1 MSALFILSFILENT
15 AVATEGYFLEI
26 AVAVIGGLLF
36 IIGGFIKVL
45 YARNEKTSD
54 QVDQNKTD
62 IASNKAD
69 IGLNKQNDKN
79 TLDRF
84 VDYQK
89 QRGEKDDS
97 LQRTL
102 DGINE
107 SLSGLNK
114 ATGAL
119 AVQVGKLEE
128 KIK

>member
-1 MSALFILSFILENT
+1 MILTFIQENNI
-15 AVATEGYFLEI
+15 VATDSPLLGISVSVI
-26 AVAVIGGLLF
+26 AGLLL
-36 IIGGFIKVL
+36 IIGGFVKVL
-45 YARNEKTSD
+45 YAKYEKMSD
-54 QVDQNKTD
+54 QVGDNKTD
-62 IASNKAD
+62 IGLNKAD

-84 VDYQK
+84 MDYQK

-97 LQRTL
+97 LQKTL

-114 ATGAL
+114 TTGDL
-119 AVQVGKLEE
+119 AVQVGRLEE